1 MKISRR
7 LFVRASACAGLASAL
22 PLNSIFGNPKGS
34 EPGISTSEIAL
45 PKAVLLDPLHQLTAG
60 KYSPLINQKFTIHLP
75 EASQRPVVVTLIEVK
90 PLATAEKAG
99 REGFSLLFR
108 GPVDKPLPQNVYP
121 IEHQAI
127 GKFSLLKVPVKTDR
141 RGMYYE
147 IVFNRL
153 RLPR

>member
-7 LFVRASACAGLASAL
+7 HFVRASACAGLATAL
-22 PLNSIFGNPKGS
+22 PQNPIFGRSKSS
-34 EPGISTSEIAL
+34 EPGIPSAGIAP
-45 PKAVLLDPLHQLTAG
+45 PKAALLDPLHRLTADQF
-60 KYSPLINQKFTIHLP
+60 SALMNQKFAIHRP
-75 EASQRPVVVTLIEVK
+75 RENGGPVVVTLIEVK
-90 PLATAEKAG
+90 PLEAAEKAG

-108 GPVDKPLPQNVYP
+108 GPIDKPLPQNVHP
-121 IEHQAI
+121 IEHRAI

-141 RGMYYE
+141 RGIYYE

>member
-22 PLNSIFGNPKGS
+22 PLNPIFGNPKGLES
-34 EPGISTSEIAL
+34 SVSTPGIAL
-45 PKAVLLDPLHQLTAG
+45 PKAVLRDPLHQLTAD
-60 KYSPLINQKFTIHLP
+60 KFAALINQKFTIHQPQESL
-75 EASQRPVVVTLIEVK
+75 RPVVVTLIQVK
-90 PLATAEKAG
+90 PLAAAEKAG

-108 GPVDKPLPQNVYP
+108 GPVDRPLPQNVHP
-121 IEHQAI
+121 IEHPAI

-141 RGMYYE
+141 RGIYYE

-153 RLPR
+153 RLSR